1 MLQDKPDEPEDS
13 FEEMTPGWQLHGE
26 DGSVAPTGS
35 SESDA
40 DLSTQELE
48 QLYQQA
54 LNVVEM
60 ADAVETQ
67 LGLDDEAH
75 SPQPADDEPQT
86 SPLPTAPS
94 CPTPKL
100 QPRQILEAAL
110 FVGGTNL
117 TTKTLGRLLGE
128 ATASEKVESEIETL
142 NKLYVR
148 QQRPYRIH
156 FGEGGYRLDLNS
168 EFERIR
174 NRVYGLGPKEVK
186 LTQEALEVLA
196 MVAYQQPVSRAALL
210 EKGPRYVSGILNQLL
225 RRELIVLERTGDNR
239 KDVQYS
245 TTQRFLQV
253 FGITDLKHLPQ
264 PDDLTFK

>member
-1 MLQDKPDEPEDS
+1 MSSEEHDDT
-13 FEEMTPGWQLHGE
+13 FEEMTPEWQLHGE
-26 DGSVAPTGS
+26 DGSVEPAGGDL
-35 SESDA
+35 DA

-67 LGLDDEAH
+67 LDLDDEEP
-75 SPQPADDEPQT
+75 SPQPADVAPQV
-86 SPLPTAPS
+86 PPPALPPS
-94 CPTPKL
+94 PTPKL

-110 FVGGTNL
+110 FVGGTDL
-117 TTKTLGRLLGE
+117 TTKKLGRLLGE
-128 ATASEKVESEIETL
+128 DTASDKVESEIDALNTL
-142 NKLYVR
+142 YTR
-148 QQRPYRIH
+148 QKRPYQIH
-156 FGEGGYRLDLNS
+156 FGEGGYRLELNS

-196 MVAYQQPVSRAALL
+196 MVAYQQPVPRDLLL
-210 EKGPRYVSGILNQLL
+210 EKGPRNTGGILNQLL
-225 RRELIVLERTGDNR
+225 RRELIVLERTGTSR

-245 TTQRFLQV
+245 TTDRFLQV